1 MTQQLSWCKRPFR
14 LPSLASVTSG
24 NGNFSLENL
33 LQLDLV
39 ISTAC
44 SSKSVTQKLL
54 IFDFLTS
61 GFAVLCGKTLL
72 SPYTGESEGE
82 TVEVPRC
89 KLRHFD
95 TSGSWLDNRWQF
107 CGKSVWDIYFRSM
120 LSVGVEN
127 LTQKQML
134 AWQGPTCMKWKCQ
147 PRWTLNK
154 HTNIQW
160 K

>member
-1 MTQQLSWCKRPFR
+1 M
-14 LPSLASVTSG
+14 TSG

-44 SSKSVTQKLL
+44 SIKSVTQKLP

-61 GFAVLCGKTLL
+61 GFEFFVEKHLL
-72 SPYTGESEGE
+72 SPYTGESKGE

-95 TSGSWLDNRWQF
+95 TSGS
-107 CGKSVWDIYFRSM
+107 
-120 LSVGVEN
+120 
-127 LTQKQML
+127 
-134 AWQGPTCMKWKCQ
+134 
-147 PRWTLNK
+147 
-154 HTNIQW
+154 
-160 K
+160 